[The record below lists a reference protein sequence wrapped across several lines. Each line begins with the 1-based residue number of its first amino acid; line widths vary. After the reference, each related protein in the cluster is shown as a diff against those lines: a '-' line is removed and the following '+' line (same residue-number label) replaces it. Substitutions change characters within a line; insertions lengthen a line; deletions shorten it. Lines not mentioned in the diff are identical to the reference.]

1 MKGVNRMKNILAF
14 SKNRSLFFSSIIT
27 LFFLLALQGCVKRTV
42 IDNRI
47 YSSYPE
53 VQIVVDKE
61 FQYLGSGVY
70 TTRAGDAFRENAFFY
85 FISKKNK
92 SQTIEKGVLIETDD
106 TKLDSTRWMYVP
118 RIGNKVKNVVA
129 HIGGGLVTITV
140 IDNTSE
146 PTQWLNKKGYMQPRC
161 MLNYI
166 IYKFGNFTS
175 KYVTYFEDATLMGL
189 SCDIAWDQNKTLGE
203 LDKEVK
209 EFAKR
214 GEKALTIE
222 KFY

>member
-27 LFFLLALQGCVKRTV
+27 IFFLLALQGCVKRTV

-61 FQYLGSGVY
+61 FQYLGSDVY
-70 TTRAGDAFRENAFFY
+70 STRAGDAFWENAFFY

-92 SQTIEKGVLIETDD
+92 SKTIEKGVLIETAD
-106 TKLDSTRWMYVP
+106 TKLDPTRWMYIP
-118 RIGNKVKNVVA
+118 GLGNKAKNVIKREGRGFISV
-129 HIGGGLVTITV
+129 TV
-140 IDNTSE
+140 IDDTSE

-189 SCDIAWDQNKTLGE
+189 SCDIGSDRDKILGE
-203 LDKEVK
+203 LYKEVN
-209 EFAKR
+209 EFVQRA
-214 GEKALTIE
+214 EKALTIE